1 MKIGIKIF
9 MGINDRSTK
18 AMDSFSTPYS
28 INFEFD
34 TDVPKEENEN

>member
-9 MGINDRSTK
+9 MGINERSTK

-28 INFEFD
+28 INFGFD
-34 TDVPKEENEN
+34 TDVPMEENEN